1 MGGTDFDFFV
11 TDVFA
16 AVFLFPEK
24 TDFLAFVDPRG
35 GSRLSTFMTSEMPDL
50 GAF

>member
-1 MGGTDFDFFV
+1 MGGTDFDFV

-16 AVFLFPEK
+16 TVFLFPEE

-35 GSRLSTFMTSEMPDL
+35 GSRLSIFMTSATPDL